1 MTMYRIMLCHLA
13 GALCFGTSGFAQ
25 EAASATAPS
34 AGAGAAP
41 TTAATSGAAAAGA
54 LPADASV
61 DQTLDALDT
70 IGRDLKSFTA
80 TVKLSETDVIAQDT
94 VVRTGKFVYQSLGA
108 GDSRLRIT
116 FDTRIQDGASQP
128 QKIEYL
134 LDKGWLID
142 RNYARKIEVNRQML
156 RPGEKVN
163 LLKLGEG
170 PFPLPI
176 GQKKEDVHKQFEV
189 KRVELSEGELKD
201 AIHLQLTPLPGTRF
215 ERDFSTIEVW
225 VDQNSHMPVRIETE
239 DKNLT
244 TVRTTDLSD
253 VKVGVQ
259 LGDGDFKLP
268 EIPAGEWQRRDE
280 PFAK

>member
-1 MTMYRIMLCHLA
+1 MMMNRMMLCSLA
-13 GALCFGTSGFAQ
+13 ATLAFGPAGFAQ
-25 EAASATAPS
+25 VAAATTPSAVAPATATTP
-34 AGAGAAP
+34 A
-41 TTAATSGAAAAGA
+41 TAANA

-70 IGRDLKSFTA
+70 VGRDLKSFTA
-80 TVKLSETDVIAQDT
+80 LVKLSETDEIAQDT
-94 VVRTGKFVYQSLGA
+94 VVRTGKFVYQALGA
-108 GDSRLRIT
+108 GDSRLRVT

-163 LLKLGEG
+163 LMKLGEG

-176 GQKKEDVHKQFEV
+176 GQKKEDVRKQFDV
-189 KRVELSEGELKD
+189 KRVELAEGELKD
-201 AIHLQLTPLPGTRF
+201 TIHLQLTPVAGTRF
-215 ERDFSTIEVW
+215 ERDFVSIDVW

-239 DKNLT
+239 DKNQT
-244 TVRTTDLSD
+244 TTRTTDLSN
-253 VKVGVQ
+253 VQ
-259 LGDGDFKLP
+259 LGAQLHDDDFKLP

>member
-13 GALCFGTSGFAQ
+13 AALCFGTASFAQ
-25 EAASATAPS
+25 EAASATAP
-34 AGAGAAP
+34 
-41 TTAATSGAAAAGA
+41 ATGAAATTVAAPAASAGV

-61 DQTLDALDT
+61 DQTLDALDA

-80 TVKLSETDVIAQDT
+80 IVKLAEEDVIAQDT
-94 VVRTGKFVYQSLGA
+94 VVRTGTFVYQALGA
-108 GDSRLRIT
+108 GDSRLRVT

-189 KRVELSEGELKD
+189 KRIELAQGELKD
-201 AIHLQLTPLPGTRF
+201 TIHLQLTPLPGTRF
-215 ERDFSTIEVW
+215 ERDFATIEVW

-239 DKNLT
+239 DKNVT

-268 EIPAGEWQRRDE
+268 EIPANEWQRRDE